1 MSERKINLHVE
12 LITGFQQDESY
23 VTGLESLSMR
33 LQEFASPTVKIKL
46 TEYDHNRVKEVK
58 RIDRMCSPD
67 CQFIVAAYSWGV
79 GCGAVQFAKELQ
91 KRGRYINRLFSID
104 GVYHNK
110 YMPWRAM
117 WGPITDRILG
127 EPTIWLPSNV
137 MMVDM
142 WRQTMNK
149 PCGHPVKVMHP
160 TRRVEHPVRVVDH
173 GVLMRNHES
182 MDEANSI
189 HEEVYK
195 CVQSYVNAS

>member
-1 MSERKINLHVE
+1 LINLHVE

-33 LQEFASPTVKIKL
+33 LQEFASPTVEI
-46 TEYDHNRVKEVK
+46 NRTKWKENRKAEVSQ
-58 RIDRMCSPD
+58 IDRLSSPD

-91 KRGRYINRLFSID
+91 KKGRYINRLFSID
-104 GVYHNK
+104 GVYHNRF
-110 YMPWRAM
+110 MPWRAM
-117 WGPITDRILG
+117 WGPITDKILG
-127 EPTIWLPSNV
+127 EPTIWFPSNV

-149 PCGHPVKVMHP
+149 PCGHPIKVKHP
-160 TRRVEHPVRVVDH
+160 HKRGDYPVRVVDH

-195 CVQSYVNAS
+195 CVKSYANAS